1 MFGRGLV
8 CVGAV
13 VVEVDDDPVDEVA
26 AFAIAAPPT
35 AAAPTAA
42 PVTSLLL
49 RLPMALLRVE
59 NRTRPI
65 VEGERENG
73 VGMV

>member
-8 CVGAV
+8 CAGAV

-49 RLPMALLRVE
+49 RFPIALLRVG
-59 NRTRPI
+59 NWTRPI
-65 VEGERENG
+65 VGPERESS
-73 VGMV
+73 VGSV

>member
-1 MFGRGLV
+1 MLGRGLV
-8 CVGAV
+8 CVGAGV
-13 VVEVDDDPVDEVA
+13 VVVDDEPVDEVA

-49 RLPMALLRVE
+49 RFPIALLRVG
-59 NRTRPI
+59 NWTRPI
-65 VEGERENG
+65 VGPERERA
-73 VGMV
+73 VGLV

>member
-1 MFGRGLV
+1 
-8 CVGAV
+8 VGAGV
-13 VVEVDDDPVDEVA
+13 VVVDDEPVDEVA

-49 RLPMALLRVE
+49 RFPIALLRVG
-59 NRTRPI
+59 N
-65 VEGERENG
+65 
-73 VGMV
+73 

>member
-1 MFGRGLV
+1 MGRGFV
-8 CVGAV
+8 CVAAGV
-13 VVEVDDDPVDEVA
+13 VAVDDEPVDELA

-49 RLPMALLRVE
+49 RFPIALLRVG
-59 NRTRPI
+59 NRTKLI
-65 VEGERENG
+65 VGPERERR
-73 VGMV
+73 VGLV